1 MLNFI
6 FNTGVFFSIFFVLLF
21 TPGKVYAKDFF
32 VSAEA
37 VYTIGDSEATNV
49 LYKIAITNAK
59 TELHAESFELRLVDV
74 YPNNVL
80 ALENG
85 KNLPVKL
92 VREDDTSLISVSF
105 TESIVGEGKT
115 RDFEI
120 SFTDSTLTKREGSL
134 VEVSIPRLEN
144 SEDFESYTV
153 KLASPEVLGSAA
165 FVNPAPN
172 TQVLRNR
179 YYYYYFTQAQLVG
192 SGVTAA
198 FGNFQVYDFRL
209 KYHLENPLPQSS
221 SVTIA
226 LPPDTTYQTV
236 YYKQIEPRPTEIV
249 LDEDLNWLARYSLT
263 ARQKIDVLAE
273 GSVQVFADPQQPEPL
288 DNRQTYLS
296 PSEYWQADNP
306 VIMDIAKRYSTAE
319 SIYKYV
325 VQTLSYS
332 KQNVLPNA
340 KRLGAVGALANSK
353 GAICMEFTDLFIAI
367 ARAANIPAREINGYA
382 YSDNPDLEPLSL
394 VSDVLHS
401 WPEYWDESR
410 KMWVQ
415 VDPTWG
421 HTSGADYFNKL
432 DMRHITF
439 VKHGISSKEPYPPGS
454 YKLGAFP
461 QKDVFVKP
469 SILPLN
475 RDESYEIVFSPVS
488 YLPFHSI
495 EQKVEIFNTSSSA
508 VYDVSVD
515 INYEDKHVYTHK
527 LHIIPPFSSSEI
539 TLKLPIGFL
548 GNSIPASVTVGVGE
562 TSETVDLNK
571 QNYVITM
578 VVIALVPIVVAS
590 LAVALVLK
598 RRK

>member
-1 MLNFI
+1 MLNLFI
-6 FNTGVFFSIFFVLLF
+6 STSVFLSILVLLF
-21 TPGKVYAKDFF
+21 VPEQIYAKDFF
-32 VSAEA
+32 VSTEA
-37 VYTIGDSEATNV
+37 IYTIGDPDSTNV

-74 YPNNVL
+74 YPNNVV
-80 ALENG
+80 AQENG
-85 KNLPVKL
+85 KNIPVKL

-120 SFTDSTLTKREGSL
+120 SFTDPTLTKREGSL
-134 VEVSIPRLEN
+134 MEVSVPRLDN
-144 SEDFESYTV
+144 PEDFESYTV
-153 KLASPEVLGSAA
+153 KLASPEVLGNAA
-165 FVNPAPN
+165 FINPAPN
-172 TQVLRNR
+172 TQVLRNG
-179 YYYYYFTQAQLVG
+179 YYYYYFTQAQLVD

-198 FGNFQVYDFRL
+198 FGNFQVYDFHL
-209 KYHLENPLPQSS
+209 KYHLENPLQQSS

-273 GSVQVFADPQQPEPL
+273 GSVQVFADPQHPESL
-288 DNRQTYLS
+288 DNWQTYLS
-296 PSEYWQADNP
+296 PLEYWQADNP
-306 VIMDIAKRYSTAE
+306 GIMDIARRHSTPE

-340 KRLGAVGALANSK
+340 KRLGAVGALVSPNS
-353 GAICMEFTDLFIAI
+353 AICMEFTDLFIAI
-367 ARAANIPAREINGYA
+367 ARAAGIPAREVNGYA

-401 WPEYWDESR
+401 WPEYWDETR

-421 HTSGADYFNKL
+421 DTSGTDYFNKL
-432 DMRHITF
+432 DMRHVTF
-439 VKHGISSKEPYPPGS
+439 VKHGVSSKEPYPPGS

-461 QKDVFVKP
+461 QKDVYVEP
-469 SILPLN
+469 SSLPLD
-475 RDESYEIVFSPVS
+475 RDESYKIVFSPVS

-508 VYDVSVD
+508 VYDVSVNV
-515 INYEDKHVYTHK
+515 NYEDKHVYTHK

-562 TSETVDLNK
+562 RSETVDLNK

-578 VVIALVPIVVAS
+578 VVIALVPIVAAS